1 MTMPRIEIKVRHLGE
16 DETWKE
22 QYDCTDDPQVWA
34 KKLIDNFNATLHS
47 GEKPRELVDVVVLD
61 DASDLAGE
69 HVWRKE
75 NLVTIVRG
83 SRSYDKMRCEK
94 CGITGKRFGLGQG
107 VIRDRKYQAKKY
119 EKCHG

>member
-1 MTMPRIEIKVRHLGE
+1 MPRIEIEVRNVGS
-16 DETWKE
+16 DTTWRE
-22 QYDCTDDPQVWA
+22 QYDCSDDPQKWA
-34 KKLIDNFNATLHS
+34 KELIDRFNATLQPM
-47 GEKPRELVDVVVLD
+47 EKPRELVGVEVLD
-61 DASDLAGE
+61 EAIGSGK

-75 NLVTIVRG
+75 NLMTIVRG

-119 EKCHG
+119 EKCRG